1 MVVQSS
7 GRQGSKRNVALPLT
21 GPRESIARRAMDR
34 GTKGDARRVMH
45 MEPDNSRLTSA
56 EEPGRGHHDL
66 GGLDGGPIDTNVSQ
80 AKPWEKLAVV
90 VGNAL
95 GANGAKVVCTDEV
108 RRTREE
114 MGAEL
119 YNRLGYFEKG
129 IESLRRLL
137 VEKGIIDQQALER
150 RMAEVARRIAE
161 EGR

>member
-1 MVVQSS
+1 
-7 GRQGSKRNVALPLT
+7 
-21 GPRESIARRAMDR
+21 
-34 GTKGDARRVMH
+34 
-45 MEPDNSRLTSA
+45 MERDNLRLTSMK
-56 EEPGRGHHDL
+56 EPGRGYHDL
-66 GGLDGGPIDTNVSQ
+66 GGLEAGPIDTDVTL

-95 GANGAKVVCTDEV
+95 GAKGAKVVCTDEV

-114 MGAEL
+114 MGADL

-137 VEKGIIDQQALER
+137 VEKGIIGQQELER
-150 RMAEVARRIAE
+150 RMAKTARRIAE

>member
-1 MVVQSS
+1 MVI
-7 GRQGSKRNVALPLT
+7 R
-21 GPRESIARRAMDR
+21 
-34 GTKGDARRVMH
+34 

-56 EEPGRGHHDL
+56 KEPGRGYHDL
-66 GGLDGGPIDTNVSQ
+66 GGLDGGPIETDVTE

-95 GANGAKVVCTDEV
+95 GAKGAKLVCTDEV

-114 MGAEL
+114 MGADL

-129 IESLRRLL
+129 IEALRRLL
-137 VEKGIIDQQALER
+137 VEKALIDQQDLER
-150 RMAEVARRIAE
+150 RMAEAAARIAK

>member
-1 MVVQSS
+1 
-7 GRQGSKRNVALPLT
+7 
-21 GPRESIARRAMDR
+21 
-34 GTKGDARRVMH
+34 MH
-45 MEPDNSRLTSA
+45 MKSEAVEPDNSQFSSA
-56 EEPGRGHHDL
+56 KEPGRGYHDL
-66 GGLDGGPIDTNVSQ
+66 GGLDGGPIDTDVTQ
-80 AKPWEKLAVV
+80 AKPWEKLSVV

-95 GANGAKVVCTDEV
+95 GAKGAKVTRTDEV

-129 IESLRRLL
+129 IESMRRLL
-137 VEKGIIDQQALER
+137 LEKGLIDPQALER

>member
-1 MVVQSS
+1 M
-7 GRQGSKRNVALPLT
+7 K
-21 GPRESIARRAMDR
+21 
-34 GTKGDARRVMH
+34 
-45 MEPDNSRLTSA
+45 PDNTQFTTAR
-56 EEPGRGHHDL
+56 EPGRGYHDL
-66 GGLDGGPIDTNVSQ
+66 GGLDAGPIDTEVTQ

-95 GANGAKVVCTDEV
+95 GAKGAKIVRTDEV
-108 RRTREE
+108 RRVREE

-137 VEKGIIDQQALER
+137 VEKGVIDQHELER
-150 RMAEVARRIAE
+150 CMAETAKRIAE

>member
-1 MVVQSS
+1 
-7 GRQGSKRNVALPLT
+7 
-21 GPRESIARRAMDR
+21 
-34 GTKGDARRVMH
+34 
-45 MEPDNSRLTSA
+45 MEPDNTRMTSA
-56 EEPGRGHHDL
+56 KEPGRGYHDL

-95 GANGAKVVCTDEV
+95 GASGAKLVRTDEV
-108 RRTREE
+108 RRMREDI
-114 MGAEL
+114 GAEL

-137 VEKGIIDQQALER
+137 LEKGLIDEQALER

-161 EGR
+161 HGR

>member
-1 MVVQSS
+1 M
-7 GRQGSKRNVALPLT
+7 
-21 GPRESIARRAMDR
+21 ES
-34 GTKGDARRVMH
+34 
-45 MEPDNSRLTSA
+45 DNSQLTSA
-56 EEPGRGHHDL
+56 KESGRGYHDL
-66 GGLDGGPIDTNVSQ
+66 GGLEGGPIDAGVSQ
-80 AKPWEKLAVV
+80 AKSWEKLAVV

-95 GANGAKVVCTDEV
+95 GAKGAKVVCTDEV

-114 MGAEL
+114 MGAGL

-137 VEKGIIDQQALER
+137 IEKGIIDQRALER

>member
-1 MVVQSS
+1 
-7 GRQGSKRNVALPLT
+7 
-21 GPRESIARRAMDR
+21 
-34 GTKGDARRVMH
+34 

-56 EEPGRGHHDL
+56 KEPGRGYHDL
-66 GGLDGGPIDTNVSQ
+66 GGLEGGSIGTDVTE

-95 GANGAKVVCTDEV
+95 GAKGAKLVCTDEV

-114 MGAEL
+114 MGVDL

-137 VEKGIIDQQALER
+137 VEKGLIDQQELER
-150 RMAEVARRIAE
+150 RMAETAERIAK

>member
-1 MVVQSS
+1 
-7 GRQGSKRNVALPLT
+7 
-21 GPRESIARRAMDR
+21 
-34 GTKGDARRVMH
+34 

-56 EEPGRGHHDL
+56 KEGGRGYHDL
-66 GGLDGGPIDTNVSQ
+66 GGLGGGPINADVTQ

-95 GANGAKVVCTDEV
+95 GARGAKVVCTDEV

-114 MGAEL
+114 MGADL

-129 IESLRRLL
+129 IEALRRLL
-137 VEKGIIDQQALER
+137 VEKALIDEQDLER
-150 RMAEVARRIAE
+150 RMAEAAARIAK

>member
-1 MVVQSS
+1 
-7 GRQGSKRNVALPLT
+7 
-21 GPRESIARRAMDR
+21 
-34 GTKGDARRVMH
+34 

-56 EEPGRGHHDL
+56 KEPGRAYHDL
-66 GGLDGGPIDTNVSQ
+66 GGLGGGPIVTEVTE

-95 GANGAKVVCTDEV
+95 GAKGAKLVCTDEV

-114 MGAEL
+114 MGADL

-129 IESLRRLL
+129 IESLRRLM
-137 VEKGIIDQQALER
+137 VEKGLIDPQELER
-150 RMAEVARRIAE
+150 RMAETAGRIAK

>member
-1 MVVQSS
+1 M
-7 GRQGSKRNVALPLT
+7 R
-21 GPRESIARRAMDR
+21 
-34 GTKGDARRVMH
+34 
-45 MEPDNSRLTSA
+45 MEPDNSHLTSA
-56 EEPGRGHHDL
+56 KEPGRGYHDL
-66 GGLDGGPIDTNVSQ
+66 GGLDGGPIDTHVSQ

-95 GANGAKVVCTDEV
+95 GAKGAKIVRTDEV

-114 MGAEL
+114 MGADL

-137 VEKGIIDQQALER
+137 VEKGVLDPQELER
-150 RMAEVARRIAE
+150 RMAETAGRIAK